1 MELVTGPPQLHATD
15 IVVVANGPGQPLS
28 ATAFNLLAS
37 NSDPLPPNNSGVL
50 EFLWSNRKA
59 SGEGGAPSPNVVP
72 SAQPSR
78 TSLLS
83 VRPPRPVPV
92 VCKD

>member
-37 NSDPLPPNNSGVL
+37 NSKLPPTLAWRIGKPAARAARRALAERVSL
-50 EFLWSNRKA
+50 C
-59 SGEGGAPSPNVVP
+59 APIV
-72 SAQPSR
+72 A
-78 TSLLS
+78 
-83 VRPPRPVPV
+83 PV
-92 VCKD
+92 DF